1 MNRVFVVNKEG
12 KALMPCH
19 PARARELL
27 RLKKAKV
34 YRVYPFVI
42 QLTIKTNYSL
52 QPLELKYDPGSKET
66 GVGIV
71 LHGVKK
77 SVAIFGAI
85 LTHRGQQITH
95 NLYSRKIIRASR
107 RSRHT
112 RYRKPRFLN
121 RCKKKGWLPPSIKNR
136 VDNIIEWSDRLL
148 KWSPINSISIESVK
162 FDTQKMEDN
171 IISDKEYSE
180 GTLFKYEV
188 KEYLLEKYK
197 YSCVYCGKKNV
208 YLEKEHVVPRSRG
221 GSNRISNLVLS
232 CRKCNEQKDNATID
246 EFLKDNKIL
255 LRKIKGQLK
264 NSLRDVAAVNIS
276 RNHII
281 ERMKIF
287 KIPIKTS
294 TGALTKFNRD
304 IQGYKKEHHID
315 ALCVG
320 ESGNKVYIPDSLK
333 PLLIKKERR
342 NDRQMT
348 RVDKYGF
355 PRSKSKSVKQ
365 VKGFKTGDIVK
376 AIVVKGKKKG
386 VYMGRVAIRKTGI
399 FDIKTKNTTIQG
411 IHNKCFKIIQRIDG
425 YSYSF

>member
-171 IISDKEYSE
+171 IILY
-180 GTLFKYEV
+180 
-188 KEYLLEKYK
+188 
-197 YSCVYCGKKNV
+197 
-208 YLEKEHVVPRSRG
+208 
-221 GSNRISNLVLS
+221 
-232 CRKCNEQKDNATID
+232 
-246 EFLKDNKIL
+246 
-255 LRKIKGQLK
+255 
-264 NSLRDVAAVNIS
+264 
-276 RNHII
+276 
-281 ERMKIF
+281 
-287 KIPIKTS
+287 
-294 TGALTKFNRD
+294 
-304 IQGYKKEHHID
+304 
-315 ALCVG
+315 
-320 ESGNKVYIPDSLK
+320 YI
-333 PLLIKKERR
+333 R
-342 NDRQMT
+342 
-348 RVDKYGF
+348 
-355 PRSKSKSVKQ
+355 
-365 VKGFKTGDIVK
+365 
-376 AIVVKGKKKG
+376 
-386 VYMGRVAIRKTGI
+386 
-399 FDIKTKNTTIQG
+399 
-411 IHNKCFKIIQRIDG
+411 
-425 YSYSF
+425 